1 MNCTERDNYFSI
13 YMKRKENLNKSK
25 KNIFGKSNRTLKNSN
40 VSNLNIHNE
49 KSVKKL
55 IFETSGKKERS
66 SISYIRNNLFNN
78 KNKEIITSD
87 KNDDFLDDDDK
98 IDYLQKKIFG
108 ILDIIDNF
116 KAKFFIN
123 NEKEI
128 EKKEVKKNN
137 NSKSNPKQLKHIKTN
152 YRVISNIENRQNIFM
167 TNNYNNNNNTQPKNI
182 FIKKNNNNHPK
193 SNSQLVSEQKIKETL
208 LKRRIDY
215 SNSINKKIIKKEN
228 NNIVQKEEIKN
239 LNSEL
244 AQPKIIYKTRGDPIR
259 KIYKRKNKEKNI
271 DENIKNIK
279 NENIVNL
286 NDNYG
291 KKEIR
296 TIIKEDTLNKKKN
309 YCCKLNINQTIDNNE
324 IKKISFYDENI
335 RKNNNDESIYKC
347 GRNTINHI
355 ESYLKN
361 NKEFDV
367 KKNNELRRVRRLN
380 IRNFYKNKNAII

>member
-167 TNNYNNNNNTQPKNI
+167 TNNYNNNNNIQPKNI

-215 SNSINKKIIKKEN
+215 SNSINKNIIKKKN
-228 NNIVQKEEIKN
+228 KN
-239 LNSEL
+239 LS
-244 AQPKIIYKTRGDPIR
+244 QSQ
-259 KIYKRKNKEKNI
+259 
-271 DENIKNIK
+271 
-279 NENIVNL
+279 V
-286 NDNYG
+286 
-291 KKEIR
+291 
-296 TIIKEDTLNKKKN
+296 
-309 YCCKLNINQTIDNNE
+309 
-324 IKKISFYDENI
+324 
-335 RKNNNDESIYKC
+335 
-347 GRNTINHI
+347 
-355 ESYLKN
+355 
-361 NKEFDV
+361 
-367 KKNNELRRVRRLN
+367 
-380 IRNFYKNKNAII
+380 YKNKKIFNNNTSRLKKLYDNLETGCDNSTREISEIIFNGGNLINKNRKTLINNLSRQNKIKGIKIKNFKQSTKLIIENEQYKCISERSQNAKKICKKYEFDFN